1 MVGRSRNYVPRL
13 ALWAGIIGPPLFV
26 ATFLIEGA
34 TRRGYDPI
42 RLQVSYLSL
51 GDQGWIQITNF
62 CLSGVL
68 AIFFAWGLRHALQ
81 SGRGSL
87 LGPLLIAAY
96 GLGLIVSGVF
106 VTDAAYGY
114 PPGTGA
120 ARATTFHGLLHVI
133 PGVPLTFGSPIL
145 ASLVF
150 AWRFWG
156 DRTTRLW
163 AVYSLST
170 PLLVVVAQIVVPES
184 AMGLSQRIALGVLE
198 VWLVAIAAHFL
209 AAISGSRQALSG

>member
-1 MVGRSRNYVPRL
+1 MVTRL
-13 ALWAGIIGPPLFV
+13 ALWAGVVGPPLFV
-26 ATFLIEGA
+26 ATFLIEGL
-34 TRRGYDPI
+34 TRRGYDAV

-51 GDQGWIQITNF
+51 GDQGWIQIANF
-62 CLSGVL
+62 CVCGVL
-68 AIFFAWGLRHALQ
+68 AIFFAWGLKQALQ

-106 VTDAAYGY
+106 VTDAADGY
-114 PPGTGA
+114 PPGTAAGA

-133 PGVPLTFGSPIL
+133 PGTPLTFGSPIL
-145 ASLVF
+145 ASIVF

-156 DRTTRLW
+156 DRTTRRW

-170 PLLVVVAQIVVPES
+170 PLLVVVAQILLPES
-184 AMGLSQRIALGVLE
+184 AMGLSQRIALILLE

-209 AAISGSRQALSG
+209 AATHGSRQALSG